1 MTATL
6 EHGQAHRNVMPDTV
20 HIRTLKN
27 TGRALATLSPV
38 TVPVPAAAPESRS
51 DKKERTR
58 RAILDAALG
67 LTEDVGLAGLSLRQV
82 AKEVGIVPTAFY
94 RHFASIDEL
103 GLALVE
109 EAFTSLRAMIRDVR
123 QGAPS
128 LGQIVDRSV
137 GVLIDHV
144 REQRTHFGF
153 IARERSGGSAVVRD
167 AIRRE
172 FELFERELATD
183 LARLPMD
190 HWSSDDLRIL
200 SNLIVRSMVNTSED
214 ILLADER
221 DLPEIRHRARTQLMM
236 VIVGALNWKSR
247 GGS

>member
-1 MTATL
+1 MTP
-6 EHGQAHRNVMPDTV
+6 NTV
-20 HIRTLKN
+20 HIRSLN
-27 TGRALATLSPV
+27 SAGAALATLSPV
-38 TVPVPAAAPESRS
+38 TAPVPAAPESRS

-58 RAILDAALG
+58 RAILDAALA

-109 EAFTSLRAMIRDVR
+109 ESFASLRAMIRDVR

-137 GVLIDHV
+137 AVLIEHV
-144 REQRTHFGF
+144 GEQRTHFGF
-153 IARERSGGSAVVRD
+153 IARERSGGSAVVRE

-190 HWSSDDLRIL
+190 HWSGDDLRIL

-214 ILLADER
+214 ILRAEER
-221 DLPEIRHRARTQLMM
+221 DLPEIRHRARTQLLMM
-236 VIVGALNWKSR
+236 IIGALNWKSR
-247 GGS
+247 ARD